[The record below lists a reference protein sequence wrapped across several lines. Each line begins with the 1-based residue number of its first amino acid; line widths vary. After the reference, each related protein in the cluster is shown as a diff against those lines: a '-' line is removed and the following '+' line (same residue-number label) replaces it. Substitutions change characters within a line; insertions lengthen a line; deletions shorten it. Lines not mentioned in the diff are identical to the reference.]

1 MQLDTNRKK
10 IKDHGSSCYV
20 EHEKGTASNFSS
32 TSHINEK
39 QKGQVTPKMTSKMS
53 QITTTA
59 NNFEEYIENITVWS
73 NTIMV
78 ICLLIYMYAQRRTKH
93 ALIFG

>member
-20 EHEKGTASNFSS
+20 DHEKGTVSNFSS

-53 QITTTA
+53 
-59 NNFEEYIENITVWS
+59 
-73 NTIMV
+73 
-78 ICLLIYMYAQRRTKH
+78 
-93 ALIFG
+93 